1 MSTPLFAPLFQ
12 YIEANLNK
20 KINIEDA
27 ARTIFLSP
35 VHTTRL
41 FSFAYGITSAGA
53 NFPRACT
60 FCKKPT

>member
-35 VHTTRL
+35 V
-41 FSFAYGITSAGA
+41 
-53 NFPRACT
+53 
-60 FCKKPT
+60 